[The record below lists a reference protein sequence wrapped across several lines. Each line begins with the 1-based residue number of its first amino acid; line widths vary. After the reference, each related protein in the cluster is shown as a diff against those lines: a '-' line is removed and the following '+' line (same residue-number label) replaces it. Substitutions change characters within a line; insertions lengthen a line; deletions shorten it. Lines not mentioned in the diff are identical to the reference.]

1 MTIEGMENMDR
12 ILDLIAA
19 WFVMAVCTVTGI
31 ALTFTMVS
39 AIVMILGVN
48 AP

>member
-1 MTIEGMENMDR
+1 MDR
-12 ILDLIAA
+12 ISDLIAA
-19 WFVMAVCTVTGI
+19 IFVMGLCTVAGI
-31 ALTFTMVS
+31 VLTFTMMS